1 MTIDFS
7 QFGAFA
13 IVFVL
18 MAGAVGY
25 FVKQIAEERKR
36 TDDQINLRISDQKE
50 AKESSDKISNEVL
63 ILTRQIYELL
73 TNKNTGVK

>member
-18 MAGAVGY
+18 MGGAVGY

-63 ILTRQIYELL
+63 ILTRLIYELL